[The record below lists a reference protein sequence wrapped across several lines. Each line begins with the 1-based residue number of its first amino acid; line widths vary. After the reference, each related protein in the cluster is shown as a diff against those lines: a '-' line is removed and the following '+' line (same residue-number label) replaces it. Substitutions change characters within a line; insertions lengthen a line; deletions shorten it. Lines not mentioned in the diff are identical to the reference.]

1 MDDDRGSGSGLSI
14 WRRLVGPRPWELL
27 VETLENER
35 EHLRVR
41 NDRLTEALLSMKKE
55 GYQYQ
60 GPAITDS
67 EPAITL
73 PEDVLAAI
81 YETSGGNRELENE
94 QAVYAQS
101 LLDGEMPTALV
112 AEAIRDGADME
123 MVNE

>member
-1 MDDDRGSGSGLSI
+1 M
-14 WRRLVGPRPWELL
+14 GPRPWELL

-35 EHLRVR
+35 DHLRARIEAVAR
-41 NDRLTEALLSMKKE
+41 ERALLTEALLLMKKE